1 MGISNF
7 NSFFER
13 LSVEGRITSQKELA
27 SILGID
33 SSAISKAKKRNSVPQ
48 SWIMRLAKQFNLNP
62 EWIERGT
69 GKTHLNSPKQSET
82 EFNIIPKVNARLSA
96 GGGSFETESDIEG
109 YYSFQ
114 RKWLLKKGSPRKM
127 VLMDIFGNSMEPELR
142 DGDTVLID
150 MSKNEI
156 LAGAMYAIGVDDT
169 VRVKRVEKLPDKL
182 VLISENNR
190 YGSEYIQGD
199 EINNVRILGKVIW
212 VCREIN

>member
-1 MGISNF
+1 MGIPKF
-7 NSFFER
+7 NSFLER
-13 LSVEGRITSQKELA
+13 LLAEGLVTSQKELA
-27 SILGID
+27 SILEID
-33 SSAISKAKKRNSVPQ
+33 SSAISKAKKRNSVPR
-48 SWIMRLAKQFNLNP
+48 SWFMKLAKQFNLNP
-62 EWIERGT
+62 EWMETGT
-69 GKTHLNSPKQSET
+69 GKTHLNSPEQSHT
-82 EFNIIPKVNARLSA
+82 EFDVIPKVKARLSA

-114 RKWLLKKGSPRKM
+114 KEWLLKKGNPHKM

-150 MSKNEI
+150 LSKNEI
-156 LAGAMYAIGVDDT
+156 LAGAMYAIGVDET

-190 YGSEYIQGD
+190 YGPEYIRGD

-212 VCREIN
+212 ICREIN